1 MNIKEIWEKYKA
13 SDKRDKILDAAMADF
28 QELTDLSVDEAIQ
41 VIDAIANRD
50 SSKLATANKQV
61 ALFKKA
67 ADTAGQF
74 AELLDSENVDALADF
89 IQKIMSQGSKK
100 EKKDLVFAYDAFDA
114 DKRVPA
120 STKQEIADAL
130 KERKIWNSFNSH
142 FQKNVHHIRSVNKV
156 VDKKSISDPPK
167 GNTSVLY
174 DIQKFTQAKNHNAPL
189 IAKLHLGFKIAM
201 IIITRLSALAA
212 IVGVAGA
219 IYLGY
224 DKVKSFVGDLMNG
237 HKDEKEV
244 SDLEP
249 QAEEQNHSTNNK
261 AKSNESIPKQD
272 TMSKDGRELMDSID
286 EKTKGW

>member
-156 VDKKSISDPPK
+156 VDKNWI
-167 GNTSVLY
+167 
-174 DIQKFTQAKNHNAPL
+174 
-189 IAKLHLGFKIAM
+189 
-201 IIITRLSALAA
+201 
-212 IVGVAGA
+212 
-219 IYLGY
+219 
-224 DKVKSFVGDLMNG
+224 
-237 HKDEKEV
+237 
-244 SDLEP
+244 
-249 QAEEQNHSTNNK
+249 
-261 AKSNESIPKQD
+261 
-272 TMSKDGRELMDSID
+272 
-286 EKTKGW
+286 